1 MAGPDAIL
9 RRLGRAVP
17 DRLALAIEVEAALG
31 GTPFDG
37 DPREIHPLVVALSIH
52 DGDPMGLLVWPG
64 AEANEPIPVVR
75 QGPAGLHFHSASVDA
90 WAHEGLGLLDANG
103 GETIDNDLYAPGTL
117 AATRLPL
124 NAYVLL
130 RVGAAPRH
138 LEPLA
143 NAHLH
148 RGDTEAALVTADRAC
163 RSAPGFAR
171 PHAFRADL
179 LAQLGRTEEARDGA
193 RTALLEPV
201 WTLGARFEPVA
212 ELAGWKPPFRADPF
226 WQLAR
231 DESKPLLDRAAHV
244 MDAIAAEGKPWSAA
258 RSEVAALY
266 AKAGLD
272 ALANWIAAP
281 D

>member
-1 MAGPDAIL
+1 MVDPAAIL
-9 RRLGRAVP
+9 GRLGRVVP
-17 DRLALAIEVEAALG
+17 DRLALALEVDEALA
-31 GTPFDG
+31 GTAFDG
-37 DPREIHPLVVALSIH
+37 DPREVHPLVVPLSVQ
-52 DGDPMGLLVWPG
+52 DGDPMGLLLWPG
-64 AEANEPIPVVR
+64 AEADDPIPVVR
-75 QGPAGLHFHSASVDA
+75 QGPAGLHFHAASVDA
-90 WAHEGLGLLDANG
+90 WAHEGLALLDSSG
-103 GETIDNDLYAPGTL
+103 GPAIENDLYAPGTL

-124 NAYVLL
+124 NAYVLI

-148 RGDTEAALVTADRAC
+148 RGDVDAALVTADRAC

-179 LAQLGRTEEARDGA
+179 LAQLGREEEARDSA

-212 ELAGWKPPFRADPF
+212 ELAGWKPPFRSDPF
-226 WQLAR
+226 WELAR

-244 MDAIAAEGKPWSAA
+244 LDAIAAEGKPWSSA

-266 AKAGLD
+266 EKAGLA
-272 ALANWIAAP
+272 ALAEWIADP
-281 D
+281 T